1 MHKPI
6 LIILL
11 IAFSV
16 GNVQSQNYTSA
27 TADTVTK
34 QLFQQGNWGELIDA
48 GNQILK
54 EDIDFKTLRQRMGYA
69 WLMKGNYLMSRWQY
83 EKALKF
89 DKADEI
95 SNLYLYYSGLNMSDE
110 GVAR

>member
-1 MHKPI
+1 MHKS
-6 LIILL
+6 LLMILL
-11 IAFSV
+11 IAFSA
-16 GNVQSQNYTSA
+16 GNVRSQDYTPA

-34 QLFQQGNWGELIDA
+34 QLFLHGNWDELIDA

-95 SNLYLYYSGLNMSDE
+95 SNLY
-110 GVAR
+110 